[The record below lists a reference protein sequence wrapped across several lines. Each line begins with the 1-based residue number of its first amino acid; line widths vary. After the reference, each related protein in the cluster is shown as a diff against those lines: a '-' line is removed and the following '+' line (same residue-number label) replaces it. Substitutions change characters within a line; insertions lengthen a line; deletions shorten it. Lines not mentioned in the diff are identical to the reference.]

1 MDFRFLAALG
11 MTGRRG
17 WIIATIPFCLPLSA
31 PAGERTLGNDSAGT
45 FTHTVLC
52 GGHDKG
58 ACDRPTQS
66 GRRLRAIEGE
76 GIGLLGVREAAL
88 ADASGSVEEADGG
101 EEHEQGADSGGQGYG
116 AG

>member
-1 MDFRFLAALG
+1 
-11 MTGRRG
+11 MTSGKPWCYLECSTGIWAVSRK
-17 WIIATIPFCLPLSA
+17 
-31 PAGERTLGNDSAGT
+31 
-45 FTHTVLC
+45 
-52 GGHDKG
+52 GGY
-58 ACDRPTQS
+58 RPTQG

>member
-1 MDFRFLAALG
+1 MIRERA
-11 MTGRRG
+11 TG
-17 WIIATIPFCLPLSA
+17 P
-31 PAGERTLGNDSAGT
+31 
-45 FTHTVLC
+45 H
-52 GGHDKG
+52 
-58 ACDRPTQS
+58 
-66 GRRLRAIEGE
+66 RADVGSEPIEGE